1 MLPEREI
8 EKTKQD
14 LVELHKRV
22 LTDYLTR
29 ETIKKHSANSSV
41 VQNMLSKMDAIFW
54 PYNIDELKVNN
65 SLVQNP
71 AFGSGEDDSYQN
83 TAKK

>member
-1 MLPEREI
+1 
-8 EKTKQD
+8 
-14 LVELHKRV
+14 
-22 LTDYLTR
+22 
-29 ETIKKHSANSSV
+29 
-41 VQNMLSKMDAIFW
+41 MDAIFW